1 MEWNREIMQKPM
13 WKEEISNRE
22 EKEKRARRM
31 AEKVQDGEVIGFG
44 SGSTSYLTVI
54 EIANKM
60 QRENISITAIPTSY
74 EIKMLCTYL
83 NIPTATIDEKKPDW
97 CFDGADE
104 VDNDKWL
111 IKGRGAAVFNE
122 KLNIKTAGKTYI
134 LVDKSKLVNK
144 LGTNFPIPVE
154 CTPKAINVVKEE
166 LFRLGANSIELR
178 LALKKDG
185 PVITENGNII
195 LDARFENIDETL
207 ERKLKNITGVIETG
221 LFIGYNVEV
230 ITAD

>member
-22 EKEKRARRM
+22 EKEKIARRM
-31 AEKVQDGEVIGFG
+31 AEKVQNGEVIGFG
-44 SGSTSYLTVI
+44 SGSTSYLTAI

-83 NIPTATIDEKKPDW
+83 SIPTVAIDEKKPDW

-111 IKGRGAAVFNE
+111 IKGRGAAMFNE

-195 LDARFENIDETL
+195 LDAKFENIDETL

>member
-1 MEWNREIMQKPM
+1 MEWNREIMQRPM

-22 EKEKRARRM
+22 EKEKIAKRM
-31 AEKVQDGEVIGFG
+31 AEKVQNGEVIGFG

-60 QRENISITAIPTSY
+60 QKENITITAIPTSY

-104 VDNDKWL
+104 VDNDRWL
-111 IKGRGAAVFNE
+111 IKGRGAAMFNE
-122 KLNIKTAGKTYI
+122 KLNMKTANKTYI

-154 CTPKAINVVKEE
+154 CTPKTINVVKEE
-166 LFRLGANSIELR
+166 LYKLGANSIELR

-195 LDARFENIDETL
+195 LDAKFENIDETL

-221 LFIGYNVEV
+221 LFIGYNVEI

>member
-22 EKEKRARRM
+22 EKEKIARRM
-31 AEKVQDGEVIGFG
+31 AEKAQDGEVIGFG

-111 IKGRGAAVFNE
+111 IKGRGAAMFNE

-185 PVITENGNII
+185 PIITENGNII

>member
-22 EKEKRARRM
+22 KKEKIARRM

-83 NIPTATIDEKKPDW
+83 NSPTATIDEKKPDW

-111 IKGRGAAVFNE
+111 IKGRGAAMFNE